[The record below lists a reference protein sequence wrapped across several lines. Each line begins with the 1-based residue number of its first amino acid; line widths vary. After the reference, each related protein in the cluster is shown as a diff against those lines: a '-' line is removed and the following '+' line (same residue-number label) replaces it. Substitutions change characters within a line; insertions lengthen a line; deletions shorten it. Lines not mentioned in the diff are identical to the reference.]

1 MRVINRTLLALIFTA
16 GMLCAV
22 SAQNKPAPAKKLPAP
37 AAAAAQTGDGD
48 TENPAEQGWAG
59 ATSGKSFTLGGG
71 YFMPQSEMASIFK
84 PSWSIKLSARN
95 NNVANTLFGIGGD
108 IIYTTVKDKEIS
120 DGRMTYVTV
129 LPHVTAAFT
138 FFDVFDIAAKGGAG
152 ISSITSKVNGKS
164 NGSVSLTLGFGG
176 GIARV
181 FNGKFITGLDVDYLY
196 YMQRTSSKSLSAYL
210 YMGYR
215 M

>member
-1 MRVINRTLLALIFTA
+1 MQSIYRTLLALIFIA
-16 GMLCAV
+16 GMVCTV
-22 SAQNKPAPAKKLPAP
+22 TAQKKTAPAKTQPKP
-37 AAAAAQTGDGD
+37 AAPIAQKNESAAGTP
-48 TENPAEQGWAG
+48 EESGWAG

-71 YFMPQSEMASIFK
+71 YFMPQSDMASIFK
-84 PSWSIKLSARN
+84 PSWSVKLSARN
-95 NNVANTLFGIGGD
+95 NNVAGTLFGIGGD
-108 IIYTTVKDKEIS
+108 LIYTTVKDKELS
-120 DGRMTYVTV
+120 DGRMTYVTA

-138 FFDVFDIAAKGGAG
+138 FFEMFDIAGKSGVG
-152 ISSITSKVNGKS
+152 ITSITSKVNGKS

-181 FNGKFITGLDVDYLY
+181 FSQKFITGLDVDYLY

>member
-1 MRVINRTLLALIFTA
+1 MQSIHRTLLALLFTA

-22 SAQNKPAPAKKLPAP
+22 TAQNKPAPVKVQPKPAAP
-37 AAAAAQTGDGD
+37 AAQKSDSTADAPS
-48 TENPAEQGWAG
+48 EEGWIG

-71 YFMPQSEMASIFK
+71 YFMPQSDMASIFK
-84 PSWSIKLSARN
+84 PSWSVKLSARN
-95 NNVANTLFGIGGD
+95 NNVANTLFGVGAD
-108 IIYTTVKDKEIS
+108 LIYTTVKDKERS

-138 FFDVFDIAAKGGAG
+138 FFDVFDIVGKSGVG
-152 ISSITSKVNGKS
+152 ISSLTSKVNGKS
-164 NGSVSLTLGFGG
+164 NGSVALTLGFGG

-181 FNGKFITGLDVDYLY
+181 FNGKFITGIDVDYLY